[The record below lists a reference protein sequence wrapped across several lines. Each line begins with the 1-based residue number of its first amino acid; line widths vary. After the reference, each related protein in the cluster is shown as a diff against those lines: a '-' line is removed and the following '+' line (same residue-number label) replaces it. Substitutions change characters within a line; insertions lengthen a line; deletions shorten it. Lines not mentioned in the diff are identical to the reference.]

1 MALSTCPALV
11 TLTHRSIRR
20 SRSATVA
27 PSRSRT
33 PNSRPRKS
41 IPLDP
46 KAQSGRLRPP
56 PLPFPDAAMVRQ
68 MIPQSLHTAR
78 CSTDTSIR
86 HGSGRQRDPAG
97 GPDGSSDRGQENS
110 LPSQLPAK
118 GTAFPATA
126 GPGGSATLASS
137 PTRNFALPPRGSVA
151 TRSPTAAGAT
161 IDTACQC
168 NELCSET
175 ATEQ

>member
-1 MALSTCPALV
+1 MASSTGPALV
-11 TLTHRSIRR
+11 ALAHRSIRR

-41 IPLDP
+41 ISLDP
-46 KAQSGRLRPP
+46 NAQCGRLRPP
-56 PLPFPDAAMVRQ
+56 VPFPDTAMVRQ
-68 MIPQSLHTAR
+68 MNPQSLHIAR
-78 CSTDTSIR
+78 RSTDTSIR

-118 GTAFPATA
+118 GTTSPATA
-126 GPGGSATLASS
+126 GPGSSAPLASS
-137 PTRNFALPPRGSVA
+137 PTRNSASPPRGSVA